1 MKYAGTDMIKG
12 TLFESG
18 SGKWIELIE
27 NNARFHSNKENAT
40 VIEIDRDYL
49 ASLMDDHNIYW
60 YYETIQFI
68 KEEEDALLDRER
80 KR

>member
-1 MKYAGTDMIKG
+1 M

-27 NNARFHSNKENAT
+27 DNARFHSNKDKAT
-40 VIEIDRDYL
+40 VIEIDPDYL

-60 YYETIQFI
+60 YYETIQFV
-68 KEEEDALLDRER
+68 KEEGE
-80 KR
+80 